1 MSTAG
6 HPDLSTVMSWNSPA
20 LAMPRR
26 GSNHWIAC
34 ESPKRMTR
42 GAVALLPK
50 VQVRT
55 LSESSRVTHF
65 SRGIVEMSWT
75 AVLMAA
81 IGALL
86 ARFAAYLMQT
96 VAAVKVSKVRATAS
110 PMDNF
115 GRATNVG

>member
-1 MSTAG
+1 
-6 HPDLSTVMSWNSPA
+6 
-20 LAMPRR
+20 
-26 GSNHWIAC
+26 
-34 ESPKRMTR
+34 
-42 GAVALLPK
+42 
-50 VQVRT
+50 
-55 LSESSRVTHF
+55 
-65 SRGIVEMSWT
+65 MSWT